1 MSQEIEKKISDLRI
15 KIDNIDEEIVTILN
29 KRAEI
34 VHQIRLL
41 KQQAKKSLFDPKRE
55 EEIYKK
61 IFEKNTGPLFNEN
74 LQEIFEKILQ
84 CMKSFE

>member
-15 KIDNIDEEIVTILN
+15 KIDNIDEEIVAILN

-55 EEIYKK
+55 EEIYEK
-61 IFEKNTGPLFNEN
+61 IFKKNIGPLFNEN